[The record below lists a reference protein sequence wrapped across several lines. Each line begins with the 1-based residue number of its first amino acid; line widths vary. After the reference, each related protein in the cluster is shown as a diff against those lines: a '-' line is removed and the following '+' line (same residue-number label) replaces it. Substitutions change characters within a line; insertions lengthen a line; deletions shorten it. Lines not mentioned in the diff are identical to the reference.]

1 MQTYPFDCRICKTRT
16 QGMVRIVGDLL
27 PPGLEVLEC
36 TGCGLLGVTFVGETP
51 KVNDGVS
58 LD

>member
-1 MQTYPFDCRICKTRT
+1 MYPFDCRICKTRT
-16 QGMVRIVGDLL
+16 QGIVRIVGDLL

-51 KVNDGVS
+51 KANDGVS